1 MRPTRWSTLV
11 VVAIVSGGVSYLIT
25 RSWFDYVPTPSVY
38 LPLWLAVLAI
48 AELYLAAMTRARL
61 AGRSGTR
68 PVDPLVVARYVALAK
83 ASAVV
88 GSLATGVYA
97 GFLGWVI
104 RLDTPTANHD
114 TTTAAFGMGLA
125 VLLTVAALVLEYA
138 CRVPKRDDDDRRGDD
153 DSAGR

>member
-11 VVAIVSGGVSYLIT
+11 VVLIVSGGVSYLVT
-25 RSWFDYVPTPSVY
+25 RTWFDNLPTPSVY
-38 LPLWLAVLAI
+38 LPLWFALLAI
-48 AELYLAAMTRARL
+48 AEFYVAVMTRARL

-68 PVDPLVVARYVALAK
+68 PVHPLVVARYVALAK

-88 GSLATGVYA
+88 GALATGVYA
-97 GFLGWVI
+97 GFLAWVI
-104 RLDTPTANHD
+104 RLDSPTANHD
-114 TTTAAFGMGLA
+114 TTTAALGVGFSL
-125 VLLTVAALVLEYA
+125 LLTVAALVLEYA